1 MVMANTQG
9 ECDTRQAFGAFLANL
24 RLRAKPKKIKQTKIL
39 AHLPHWVHSSYSRLE
54 DGLVSPRFDDLPI
67 LYAAFLQA
75 GVVFSPAERR
85 QFVTLARERIQVQQT
100 YKDNRTE
107 AEWAQLLLDLMR
119 LDGQAENDQQ
129 GQLSQPFFAD
139 VGHLVDRPLWQEEL
153 KNLLAPARGKKLIII
168 RGTAGVGKSSELS
181 RLAIQLLG
189 QSSCQV
195 IFCNLRSHEQM
206 RTPEQSL
213 EELLGILFRELGIA
227 LPQTPAL
234 TFEEQTALLL
244 ERFERMERRLVLL
257 LDHGERIMNEHH
269 RLALCWERFLS
280 AFLRGRHQAK
290 IVLATRLWLGW
301 TSSDPLFIDETTIP
315 PLSEEQAVRL
325 LQRLGLH
332 EVPVSLLREVYHA
345 IGGIPLCLE
354 WVATLV
360 KCPQQGDWETF
371 EMAEALATPKL
382 PSPAVMTR
390 VLQRLL
396 VEPRVFGGPPDSVV
410 VPFLERLLASQSLSA
425 EAQHVLE
432 LLSVAAIPLAKPA
445 LEIICR
451 SGPGP
456 YEELRRASLVVAS
469 RARTQ
474 LLPMVSGAI
483 LRSLSDVQVQT
494 SERLL
499 IEAYLAWLANGMVY
513 EREAGGIVVELAT
526 LLLKHHRLLAASQ
539 LLIRYGWLA
548 FNLGYAPRLARLGA
562 EVMGSVDWHTTEEQE
577 CGGLLLRHFLAPFL
591 GSPPDDEQKAADY
604 QHIRNA
610 MLAGEIRLQP
620 PIEVAVTSHL
630 MVCAMNGLR
639 FEDALALLEACCDR
653 LQSHQK
659 SSLDLQASLLEK
671 RALLCRRWSEYA
683 EEQGDIEQAGTS
695 QERAID
701 LNRQI
706 ITLLSTHEGSS
717 PLERSFLNKRLARAL
732 NNLGYH
738 LNRIGQA
745 EEAYRAMNQSIELKE
760 RGYVELDTLADAYG
774 EQSQILARLGK
785 FQEALVFDQKAYAE
799 VERLASLR
807 YSFAQKE
814 LPTYRVNR
822 GCLYLRVG
830 RIDEAERLLREA
842 GERVRPGRRM
852 YRVFAKRALE
862 EIEQWRGKGGSA
874 QYQLDWRWVERY
886 RTLAAFDS
894 YWWWTATGPFNE
906 EEQRQWN
913 ELFAPDLDES
923 TKERLGTLL
932 AAARERELSA
942 AIAEQR
948 EPSLHYP
955 AIAIEEVR
963 ARIAALQ
970 QLDAEVN
977 QDEPNAIVRK
987 LSRATIVEEIDFLRM
1002 IEATYEGDTEKYWE
1016 CSLRFTP
1023 VSTREEMDYALSRL
1037 RYYVLQGLQHP
1048 GMVEAS
1054 ERVIHLVKELGLP
1067 LDLSV
1072 DEEEAQQMQ
1081 QVTPLSSAGPRR
1093 LVSPQTARRFFE
1105 AVLQEHG
1112 YGEWHVVI
1120 DPNASG
1126 PRVEQGLRH
1135 LYLPTSKI
1143 SVQQIKTYLSHELAG
1158 HVARCIAGER
1168 SPLGL
1173 LGIHT
1178 AHSLETEE
1186 GLASY
1191 YDMQTAHLT
1200 GQPHDETSVWF
1211 GTLAVGLA
1219 SGVMSPP
1226 QSFMSLFAFFEA
1238 FILLYRRL
1246 RRPDQDARTAQQYA
1260 RKLAL
1265 ARSLRTFRGV
1275 PDLHRAGVCYTKDV
1289 LYLRGLWRIEQAV
1302 AEDES
1307 VLDHLA
1313 VGVVALEYLPDLR
1326 ELGIVSAPQPLRQL
1340 AQDPELDAYIVS
1352 FEGPEEHCML

>member
-1 MVMANTQG
+1 MVMANTQE
-9 ECDTRQAFGAFLANL
+9 ECDTRQAFGAFLTSL

-54 DGLVSPRFDDLPI
+54 DGLVSPRFDELPT

-75 GVVFSPAERR
+75 GVVFTPAERR
-85 QFVTLARERIQVQQT
+85 QFVTLARKRIEVQQT
-100 YKDNRTE
+100 YKDCRTE
-107 AEWAQLLLDLMR
+107 AEWAQLLLELIR

-129 GQLSQPFFAD
+129 EYLSQPFLAD

-153 KNLLAPARGKKLIII
+153 KGLLAPARGKKLVVV

-189 QSSCQV
+189 QPSCQV
-195 IFCNLRSHEQM
+195 IFYNLRSHGQTH
-206 RTPEQSL
+206 TPEQAL
-213 EELLGILFRELGIA
+213 EELLGVLFRELGIA
-227 LPQTPAL
+227 LPQLPVFS
-234 TFEEQTALLL
+234 FEEQTVLLL
-244 ERFERMERRLVLL
+244 ERFERLERPLVLL
-257 LDHGERIMNEHH
+257 LDHGEGVMNERH
-269 RLALCWERFLS
+269 RLAPCWECFLS

-301 TSSDPLFIDETTIP
+301 TGSDPLFVDETTIP
-315 PLSEEQAVRL
+315 PLSEEQAVQL

-332 EVPVSLLREVYHA
+332 EVSVSLLQEVYHA

-371 EMAEALATPKL
+371 EMAEALATPEL
-382 PSPAVMTR
+382 PSPAVMTT

-396 VEPRVFGGPPDSVV
+396 AEPRFFGGPPDSVV

-425 EAQHVLE
+425 EAQYVLE
-432 LLSVAAIPLAKPA
+432 ILSVAAIPLAKPA

-456 YEELRRASLVVAS
+456 YEELRRASLAVAS

-483 LRSLSDVQVQT
+483 LRSLSDVQVQAN
-494 SERLL
+494 ERLL
-499 IEAYLAWLANGMVY
+499 IEAYFTWLANGMVY
-513 EREAGGIVVELAT
+513 EREAGGVVNELAT
-526 LLLKHHRLLAASQ
+526 LLLKHHRLLTASQ

-548 FNLGYAPRLARLGA
+548 FNLGYAPRLAHLGA
-562 EVMGSVDWHTTEEQE
+562 NILGSIDWHTTEEQE

-591 GSPPDDEQKAADY
+591 GSPTDDEQGAADY
-604 QHIRNA
+604 QRIRNA
-610 MLAGEIRLQP
+610 MLAEEIRLQP

-630 MVCAMNGLR
+630 MMYAMNRLH
-639 FEDALALLEACCDR
+639 FEDAQVLLEACCDR
-653 LQSHQK
+653 LQSSQK
-659 SSLDLQASLLEK
+659 SSPDLQASLLEK
-671 RALLCRRWSEYA
+671 RALLFRRWSEYA
-683 EEQGDIEQAGTS
+683 EEQGNM
-695 QERAID
+695 ERAEALQEQVIN
-701 LNRQI
+701 LNRRI
-706 ITLLSTHEGSS
+706 IALLSANGRFS

-745 EEAYRAMNQSIELKE
+745 EEAFQSMNQSIALKE

-785 FQEALVFDQKAYAE
+785 FQEALAFDEKAYAE
-799 VERLASLR
+799 VESLASVG
-807 YSFAQKE
+807 YSFAQRE
-814 LPTYRVNR
+814 LPTYQVNR

-862 EIEQWRGKGGSA
+862 EIEQWREQVGSA
-874 QYQLDWRWVERY
+874 QHQLDWRWVERY
-886 RTLAAFDS
+886 RDLAAFDS
-894 YWWWTATGPFNE
+894 YWWWTATGPFHA
-906 EEQRQWN
+906 EEQCQWN
-913 ELFAPDLDES
+913 ELFTTDLDEP
-923 TKERLGTLL
+923 TKERLGMLL
-932 AAARERELSA
+932 AAARERELAA
-942 AIAEQR
+942 AIEERR
-948 EPSLHYP
+948 EPFLHYP
-955 AIAIEEVR
+955 AIAIEEVC
-963 ARIAALQ
+963 ARIVALQ

-987 LSRATIVEEIDFLRM
+987 LYRATIAEEIDFLRM
-1002 IEATYEGDTEKYWE
+1002 IEATYQGDIQTYWE
-1016 CSLRFTP
+1016 CSLRLTP
-1023 VSTREEMDYALSRL
+1023 VSTREELDYALSRV
-1037 RYYVLQGLQHP
+1037 RYYVLQGLQHAET
-1048 GMVEAS
+1048 VEVS
-1054 ERVIHLVKELGLP
+1054 ERVIHLLKEFGLP
-1067 LDLSV
+1067 MNLSV
-1072 DEEEAQQMQ
+1072 GEEEARQIQ
-1081 QVTPLSSAGPRR
+1081 QVTPLSSAAPRR
-1093 LVSPQTARRFFE
+1093 MVSSQTARQFFE
-1105 AVLQEHG
+1105 AVLHEQG

-1135 LYLPTSKI
+1135 LYLPASRI
-1143 SVQQIKTYLSHELAG
+1143 SVRQIKDYLSHELAG

-1178 AHSLETEE
+1178 ARSLEAEE

-1191 YDMQTAHLT
+1191 YDMQMAHLAS
-1200 GQPHDETSVWF
+1200 QPHDETSVWF

-1219 SGVMSPP
+1219 SGVMTPP
-1226 QSFMSLFAFFEA
+1226 QTFLSLFAFFEA

-1246 RRPDQDARTAQQYA
+1246 RRPDQNGQTAQQYA

-1275 PDLHRAGVCYTKDV
+1275 PDVNRAGVCYTKDV
-1289 LYLRGLWRIEQAV
+1289 LYLRGLRKIERAV
-1302 AEDES
+1302 AEDET
-1307 VLDHLA
+1307 VLDRLA
-1313 VGVVALEYLPDLR
+1313 VGVVGLEYLPDLR
-1326 ELGIVSAPQPLRQL
+1326 ELGIVSAHQPLRQL

-1352 FEGPEEHCML
+1352 FEEPEERSTL

>member
-1 MVMANTQG
+1 MVMANTQ
-9 ECDTRQAFGAFLANL
+9 EEFDIRQAFGAFLASL
-24 RLRAKPKKIKQTKIL
+24 RLRAKPKKIKQTRIL

-54 DGLVSPRFDDLPI
+54 DGLVSPRFDELPT

-75 GVVFSPAERR
+75 GVVVTPAERR
-85 QFVTLARERIQVQQT
+85 QFVTLARKRIEVQQT
-100 YKDNRTE
+100 YKDSRTE
-107 AEWAQLLLDLMR
+107 AEWAQLLLELIR
-119 LDGQAENDQQ
+119 LDGLTENDQQ
-129 GQLSQPFFAD
+129 GQLSQPFLAD

-153 KNLLAPARGKKLIII
+153 KGLLAPARGKKLVVV

-195 IFCNLRSHEQM
+195 IFCNLRSHSQA

-213 EELLGILFRELGIA
+213 EELLGVLFRELGVA

-234 TFEEQTALLL
+234 SFEEQTALLL
-244 ERFERMERRLVLL
+244 ERFERIEQPLVLL
-257 LDHGERIMNEHH
+257 LDHGEGVMNERH
-269 RLALCWERFLS
+269 RLAPCWERFLS
-280 AFLRGRHQAK
+280 AFLRGRHQTK
-290 IVLATRLWLGW
+290 MVLATRLWLGW
-301 TSSDPLFIDETTIP
+301 TGSDPLFVDETTIP

-332 EVPVSLLREVYHA
+332 ELPISLLQEVYHM

-371 EMAEALATPKL
+371 EMADAGVTPEL

-396 VEPRVFGGPPDSVV
+396 AEPRVFGGPPDSVV

-432 LLSVAAIPLAKPA
+432 VLSVATVPLAKPA

-451 SGPGP
+451 SGPSP

-483 LRSLSDVQVQT
+483 LRSLSDMEVLAN
-494 SERLL
+494 ERLL
-499 IEAYLAWLANGMVY
+499 IEAYLAWLANGMIY

-526 LLLKHHRLLAASQ
+526 LLLKHHRLLAVSQ

-562 EVMGSVDWHTTEEQE
+562 EVMDKVDWHTTEEQE

-591 GSPPDDEQKAADY
+591 GSPTDDEQKASDY
-604 QHIRNA
+604 QRIRHA
-610 MLAGEIRLQP
+610 VLAGKIRLQP

-630 MVCAMNGLR
+630 MVCAMNEFR
-639 FEDALALLEACCDR
+639 FEDALILLEACCDR
-653 LQSHQK
+653 LQSPQQ
-659 SSLDLQASLLEK
+659 SNPDLQASLLEK
-671 RALLCRRWSEYA
+671 RALLFRRWSEYA
-683 EEQGDIEQAGTS
+683 EEQGNIEHAGAL
-695 QERAID
+695 QEQVID

-706 ITLLSTHEGSS
+706 IALLPTNGGST

-745 EEAYRAMNQSIELKE
+745 EEAFQAMSQSIELKE
-760 RGYVELDTLADAYG
+760 GGYVELDTLADAYG

-785 FQEALVFDQKAYAE
+785 FQEALTFDEKAYAE
-799 VERLASLR
+799 VERLASVG
-807 YSFAQKE
+807 YSFARKE
-814 LPTYRVNR
+814 LPTYQVNR

-862 EIEQWRGKGGSA
+862 EIEQWREKAGSA

-886 RTLAAFDS
+886 RAVAAFDS
-894 YWWWTATGPFNE
+894 YWWWTATGPFDE
-906 EEQRQWN
+906 EEQRRWD
-913 ELFAPDLDES
+913 ELFAPELDES
-923 TKERLGTLL
+923 TKERLGMLL
-932 AAARERELSA
+932 AAARERELA
-942 AIAEQR
+942 TAIAEQR

-970 QLDAEVN
+970 QLAAEID

-987 LSRATIVEEIDFLRM
+987 LYHATIAEEIDFLRM
-1002 IEATYEGDTEKYWE
+1002 IEATYEGDTETYWE

-1023 VSTREEMDYALSRL
+1023 VSTREEMDYALSRV
-1037 RYYVLQGLQHP
+1037 RYYVLQGLRHP
-1048 GMVEAS
+1048 GTVEAS
-1054 ERVIHLVKELGLP
+1054 ERVIHLVKALGLP
-1067 LDLSV
+1067 LDLSA
-1072 DEEEAQQMQ
+1072 DEEGARQMQ
-1081 QVTPLSSAGPRR
+1081 QVTPLSSTGPRR
-1093 LVSPQTARRFFE
+1093 LVSPRTARRFFE
-1105 AVLQEHG
+1105 AILQEHG

-1135 LYLPTSKI
+1135 LYLPTNKM
-1143 SVQQIKTYLSHELAG
+1143 SVQQIKSYLSHELAG
-1158 HVARCIAGER
+1158 HIARCIAGEQ
-1168 SPLGL
+1168 SHLGL

-1178 AHSLETEE
+1178 ARSLETEE

-1191 YDMQTAHLT
+1191 YDMQTAQLT
-1200 GQPHDETSVWF
+1200 GQPHDESSVWF

-1219 SGVMSPP
+1219 GGVMTPP
-1226 QSFMSLFAFFEA
+1226 QAFLSLFAFFEE
-1238 FILLYRRL
+1238 FIFLYRLL

-1289 LYLRGLWRIEQAV
+1289 LYLRGLWKIEQAL
-1302 AEDES
+1302 AEDEA

-1313 VGVVALEYLPDLR
+1313 VGVVALEYLPDLC
-1326 ELGIVSAPQPLRQL
+1326 ELGIVSASQPLRQL
-1340 AQDPELDAYIVS
+1340 AQDPDLDTYIVS
-1352 FEGPEEHCML
+1352 FEEPEERSML